1 MEQNSKE
8 RSKHRVGMEDKE
20 NIPPKEH
27 FGVLKNSKFISKY
40 RIKGKPFNPIRS
52 TQKLKLKTLSDNNII
67 VDDVNKRLTFL

>member
-1 MEQNSKE
+1 MELNSKE
-8 RSKHRVGMEDKE
+8 RNKHKAGLEDKE

-27 FGVLKNSKFISKY
+27 LGVLKNSKAISKC
-40 RIKGKPFNPIRS
+40 RVKGKPFNPIRS